1 MNKGRGAPPS
11 RGIRSPTAAR
21 PPKRPAFDPL
31 RVAAEIVAT
40 LADAVVVTGV
50 DRRGVSP
57 HPPPA
62 GPVRR
67 PPPHPPPAAADRPLV
82 STPRAP
88 AAAGGHRRGPGPRAP
103 EAN

>member
-50 DRRGVSP
+50 DRRGLSP
-57 HPPPA
+57 QRAPPARVGPPRGAPPPA
-62 GPVRR
+62 GRHAPPASTRR
-67 PPPHPPPAAADRPLV
+67 ARVPGRAHPPAA
-82 STPRAP
+82 
-88 AAAGGHRRGPGPRAP
+88 RR
-103 EAN
+103 